1 LLYALTKE
9 QLDIYGRHLQVFTD
23 ASKTDN
29 GKIAAAYCIPGLDIE
44 YSCRLP
50 DELTIFSGELTA
62 IKLSL
67 VWIKQ
72 NYERFEHR
80 KNVAIFSD
88 SLSTLTAIKT
98 GKSFCRPKMLDEIL
112 QLINDIQVDVHLV
125 WVPSHLGIE
134 GNEKADRLA
143 QNATNNK
150 EVEENI
156 YLEFSEN
163 NIRIKSFIINKW
175 QYMWTNS
182 QHGHFYRNIEPTV
195 SWQIKYEHKNRNKEV
210 TISRLR
216 LGKCCVNEYLAMMKV
231 VESDKC
237 PECSTAVE
245 TVEHFLLQC
254 PKSDLCKDVLT
265 ACAQLKITPNIENI
279 LTNVKI
285 IDVIF
290 RNISRKI

>member
-1 LLYALTKE
+1 MQPITK
-9 QLDIYGRHLQVFTD
+9 RCT
-23 ASKTDN
+23 
-29 GKIAAAYCIPGLDIE
+29 
-44 YSCRLP
+44 
-50 DELTIFSGELTA
+50 
-62 IKLSL
+62 
-67 VWIKQ
+67 
-72 NYERFEHR
+72 
-80 KNVAIFSD
+80 
-88 SLSTLTAIKT
+88 
-98 GKSFCRPKMLDEIL
+98 
-112 QLINDIQVDVHLV
+112 
-125 WVPSHLGIE
+125 
-134 GNEKADRLA
+134 
-143 QNATNNK
+143 
-150 EVEENI
+150 EENI

-163 NIRIKSFIINKW
+163 NIRIKSYIINKW

-182 QHGHFYRNIEPTV
+182 QHGHFYWNIEPTV
-195 SWQIKYEHKNRNKEV
+195 SWQIRYEHKNRNKEV